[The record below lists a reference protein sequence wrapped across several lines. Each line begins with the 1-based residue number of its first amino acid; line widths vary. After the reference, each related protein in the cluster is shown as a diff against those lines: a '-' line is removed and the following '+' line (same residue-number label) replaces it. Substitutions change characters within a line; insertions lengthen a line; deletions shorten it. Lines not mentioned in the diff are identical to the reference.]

1 MSDNNFEKTPVKA
14 NIHKLI
20 INSLR
25 DTGYR
30 LEDGINEM
38 VDNSIDAGA
47 TNVEVELLEDTILHT
62 KNNKSELNSV
72 IVKDDGKG
80 MNREVLQEALSLGS
94 DRLYEKN
101 SLGKYGLGMITG
113 AISCARRLSLFSS
126 PKQSNR
132 VNFASLDLDRI
143 EEENE
148 AFTMQKSFTK
158 NELKAQEKTLI
169 KQLGEE
175 TYKYLTDLCSAKK
188 SGTVLVVSNFD
199 RVTKKFNKIRENV
212 ELSLGRIYREKI
224 NENCLNI
231 FCNGNPVLAYDFC
244 CFDDEYTI
252 KMSGIENNGFK
263 AETYINPDTGERYH
277 FWWRGTYQQAR
288 TSGSGGGSERRR
300 SAPQGFCIIRNG
312 REILAGKTFGL
323 YKKTTNT
330 TGFIVE
336 LKVDSKISQDLIG
349 IKFSKNDTTV
359 PNGLIHKGFQEFLK
373 EKIVIPCRNIVYTAN
388 NKVPSGDLNK
398 VFENGN
404 CFTTHMENMTKM
416 LKGLPDRE
424 KTSGEKRE
432 NSPQLSKKS
441 PTGKKN
447 RKPSMKRND
456 IRFNFQ
462 LRDWPRTARLFEVDT
477 ELDGKSLTL
486 LVNQN
491 HSFYKE
497 CMNGEKTDNPLFA
510 FMWAMAISETSLLAE
525 DEETYAFAMEQ
536 FFDTASHNLTQLA
549 RIK

>member
-1 MSDNNFEKTPVKA
+1 MAIEA
-14 NIHKLI
+14 NISKLI
-20 INSLR
+20 TNSLR
-25 DTGYR
+25 DTGYK

-47 TNVEVELLEDTILHT
+47 TDVEVDLLENNIPHT
-62 KNNKSELNSV
+62 KNSKSELNSV
-72 IVKDDGKG
+72 IIRDNGKG

-94 DRLYEKN
+94 DRLYEQN

-113 AISCARRLSLFSS
+113 AISCARKLSVFSS
-126 PKQSNR
+126 PKQSNC

-143 EEENE
+143 EEKNE
-148 AFTMQKSFTK
+148 AFTLQKSLTK
-158 NELKAQEKTLI
+158 NELKKQEKMLI
-169 KQLGEE
+169 TQLGEE
-175 TYKYLTDLCSAKK
+175 TYRYLIDLCFSKK

-199 RVTKKFNKIRENV
+199 RVTKKINQIKEDV
-212 ELSLGRIYREKI
+212 KLSLGRIYREKI
-224 NENCLNI
+224 NENYLNI
-231 FCNGNPVLAYDFC
+231 FCNGNPILAYDFC

-263 AETYINPDTGERYH
+263 AETYVDPDTEEEYH

-300 SAPQGFCIIRNG
+300 SAPQGFCLIRNG

-359 PNGLIHKGFQEFLK
+359 PNRLIHKGFQEFLK

-388 NKVPSGDLNK
+388 NKVPSGELNK

-424 KTSGEKRE
+424 KTSEGKRGK
-432 NSPQLSKKS
+432 SLQPSKKS
-441 PTGKKN
+441 STGKKN
-447 RKPSMKRND
+447 RKPSTKRDD
-456 IRFNFQ
+456 ISFNFQ
-462 LRDWPRTARLFEVDT
+462 LRDWPATARLFDVDT

-486 LVNQN
+486 SLNQN

-497 CMNGEKTDNPLFA
+497 CMSGEKTDNHLFA

-525 DEETYAFAMEQ
+525 DEDMYSFAMHK
-536 FFDTASHNLTQLA
+536 FFDTASHNLTQFA
-549 RIK
+549 KIK